1 MWYNDDDPDWIVI
14 AAGVVLVLAIGSI
27 LMKLFGI

>member
-1 MWYNDDDPDWIVI
+1 MWYNDDPDWVVI
-14 AAGVVLVLAIGSI
+14 AAGIVVVLAIGSI

>member
-1 MWYNDDDPDWIVI
+1 MNDEPDWIVI
-14 AAGVVLVLAIGSI
+14 AATIAIVLAIGSI

>member
-1 MWYNDDDPDWIVI
+1 MWYNDDRDWVAI
-14 AAGVVLVLAIGSI
+14 AAGIVVVLAIGSI